1 MNRSIMNSLTINTS
15 ISALG
20 LGSLALVATLAFGDD
35 TMHRATPTD
44 HQTIKECME
53 KQKTKDVNMSKA
65 EMKQFCK
72 DQLKKQKE
80 TGALPE
86 EPPTDAPQTDVPPS

>member
-1 MNRSIMNSLTINTS
+1 MKPSTMNRSI
-15 ISALG
+15 SA
-20 LGSLALVATLAFGDD
+20 LALVPLALCASLAFGDD

-44 HQTIKECME
+44 HQTIQQCIE

-72 DQLKKQKE
+72 DELKKQKE

-86 EPPTDAPQTDVPPS
+86 QPPVDAAPQS

>member
-1 MNRSIMNSLTINTS
+1 MKRSTMNRSTMNRS

-20 LGSLALVATLAFGDD
+20 LVPFALVATLAFGDD
-35 TMHRATPTD
+35 SMHRAAPTD
-44 HQTIKECME
+44 HQMIKECIE

-72 DQLKKQKE
+72 DELKKQKE

-86 EPPTDAPQTDVPPS
+86 QPPTDAPQT

>member
-1 MNRSIMNSLTINTS
+1 MKRSTMNRS

-20 LGSLALVATLAFGDD
+20 LVPLALVATLAFGDD
-35 TMHRATPTD
+35 SMHRAAPTD
-44 HQTIKECME
+44 HQTIKECIE

-72 DQLKKQKE
+72 DELKKQKE

-86 EPPTDAPQTDVPPS
+86 QPPVDAPQN